1 MTLIP
6 HASFRWL
13 ERSEPLSGC
22 DGISQLVKVLQQRHT
37 DTMGRE
43 IWIDVP
49 TVREE
54 GR

>member
-6 HASFRWL
+6 HAAFRWL
-13 ERSEPLSGC
+13 ER
-22 DGISQLVKVLQQRHT
+22 GIPMPDCPAFSQLVKVLQQRHT

-54 GR
+54 GK